1 MEYNKNRYFFD
12 RLLATGLFS
21 GYSPFAPGTMGAI
34 VATAMWIAA
43 SMVLCPETLYI
54 VTLWTLTLTTLA
66 SIQPINRLEKV
77 WGEDPSR
84 VVVDEMVGVWICL
97 CAVPTDAELF
107 STRYWIFT
115 GMALAL
121 FRLFDIWKPLGVRKM
136 ESLEGGW
143 GVMMDDVLAGC
154 YGAIVMMTCRYFGL

>member
-34 VATAMWIAA
+34 VATAMWIVA
-43 SMVLCPETLYI
+43 SMFLCPETLYI

-97 CAVPTDAELF
+97 CAVPTDIELF
-107 STRYWIFT
+107 STRYWIFAS
-115 GMALAL
+115 MALAL

-136 ESLEGGW
+136 ESLGGGW